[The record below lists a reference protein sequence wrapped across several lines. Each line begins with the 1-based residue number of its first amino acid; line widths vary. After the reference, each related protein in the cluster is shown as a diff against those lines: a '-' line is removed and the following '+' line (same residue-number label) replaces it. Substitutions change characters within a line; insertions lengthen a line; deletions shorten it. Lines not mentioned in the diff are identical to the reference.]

1 MNDTAA
7 AILKATAALRDGTE
21 RLRFGAPVHV
31 TYNPLAYAWNPMET
45 GKRAICSWA

>member
-21 RLRFGAPVHV
+21 KLRFESPVHV
-31 TYNPLAYAWNPMET
+31 TYLSLIHISEPT
-45 GKRAICSWA
+45 RH

>member
-21 RLRFGAPVHV
+21 KLRFESPVHV
-31 TYNPLAYAWNPMET
+31 TYNPLTYA
-45 GKRAICSWA
+45 KSDRSHVVL

>member
-21 RLRFGAPVHV
+21 KLRFEAPVHV
-31 TYNPLAYAWNPMET
+31 TESSTLPPPLFL
-45 GKRAICSWA
+45 